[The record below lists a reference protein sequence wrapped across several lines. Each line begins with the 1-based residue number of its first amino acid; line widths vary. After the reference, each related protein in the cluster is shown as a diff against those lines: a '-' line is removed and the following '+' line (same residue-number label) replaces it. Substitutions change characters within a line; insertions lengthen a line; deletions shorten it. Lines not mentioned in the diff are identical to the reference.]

1 MANDTTRGLNI
12 GKIDAMQQAIVDYKK
27 EIQRQVSKAL
37 NYEHYQTLV
46 SKAIKGTNTQ
56 ASLKKKITDIKTK
69 ESALVS
75 QLDKWYDY
83 LGTIKSQYQTQDQ
96 KFTF

>member
-12 GKIDAMQQAIVDYKK
+12 GKIDLMQQAIVDYKK
-27 EIQRQVSKAL
+27 NIQRQVNKAL
-37 NYEHYQTLV
+37 NYENYQSLV
-46 SKAIKGTNTQ
+46 NQAIKGSNTQ
-56 ASLKKKITDIKTK
+56 ANLKKKITEIREK

-83 LGTIKSQYQTQDQ
+83 LGTIKAQYKTQEE
-96 KFTF
+96 KL